1 MEGRT
6 QTVTRGKRGRV
17 SSSLEGNRHS
27 GDEVTGSGR
36 ILAWMSLEVIG
47 RGEHPLRPPCPS
59 PSHFLYVPRVRDTGW
74 NRGREVPPPVTTAAS
89 TFSPMDFQPIDIDTP
104 RLLLLLLRQTLFRS
118 LIARLPANFP
128 RVGAFLERV
137 DECFFL
143 FFFFRVILCF
153 VHVWLDLAFRDW
165 IFDQNFLENYIKN
178 SIDSTRVVS
187 LLVKDIVYREILFYN
202 HENSRIETCLP
213 WIPEKIDIARD
224 KIKRE
229 KSN

>member
-47 RGEHPLRPPCPS
+47 RGEHPLRPPCLS

-118 LIARLPANFP
+118 LIARLLGEFSSSGRFFGGNR
-128 RVGAFLERV
+128 RVFLP
-137 DECFFL
+137 
-143 FFFFRVILCF
+143 FFFFFYVILCF

-165 IFDQNFLENYIKN
+165 IFDQNFFENYIKN
-178 SIDSTRVVS
+178 SIR
-187 LLVKDIVYREILFYN
+187 RELY
-202 HENSRIETCLP
+202 LY
-213 WIPEKIDIARD
+213 
-224 KIKRE
+224 
-229 KSN
+229 

>member
-27 GDEVTGSGR
+27 GDQVTGSGR

-128 RVGAFLERV
+128 RVGVFLERI

-143 FFFFRVILCF
+143 FFFFRVILRF

-165 IFDQNFLENYIKN
+165 IFDQNWKLYKEFDWFDESCIFI
-178 SIDSTRVVS
+178 S
-187 LLVKDIVYREILFYN
+187 
-202 HENSRIETCLP
+202 
-213 WIPEKIDIARD
+213 
-224 KIKRE
+224 
-229 KSN
+229 

>member
-128 RVGAFLERV
+128 WVDVFLEEV

>member
-27 GDEVTGSGR
+27 GDQVTGSGR

-143 FFFFRVILCF
+143 FFFFPCNFMLRTRMIRFGVSR
-153 VHVWLDLAFRDW
+153 LDLW
-165 IFDQNFLENYIKN
+165 SKFLWKLYKKF
-178 SIDSTRVVS
+178 DSTRVVS

-202 HENSRIETCLP
+202 HKNSRIETCLP

>member
-27 GDEVTGSGR
+27 GDQVTGSGR

-74 NRGREVPPPVTTAAS
+74 NRGREVPPPITTAAS

-128 RVGAFLERV
+128 WVDVFLEEV

-143 FFFFRVILCF
+143 FFFFPCNFMLRTRMIRFGVSR
-153 VHVWLDLAFRDW
+153 LDFWSKFPWKLYKELYKEFDESC
-165 IFDQNFLENYIKN
+165 IFI
-178 SIDSTRVVS
+178 S
-187 LLVKDIVYREILFYN
+187 
-202 HENSRIETCLP
+202 
-213 WIPEKIDIARD
+213 
-224 KIKRE
+224 
-229 KSN
+229 